1 MLIEVSPYQKSTGN
15 KMTDKTAI
23 QEYRV
28 TRNII
33 SESAQM
39 QAIFRHVKRV
49 APTKATVLITG
60 ETGVG
65 KEIIA
70 QAIHES
76 SPRRE
81 APFRII
87 NCGAISKELIQSE
100 IFGHEKGAFTTAIRQ
115 HRGIFEQANR
125 GTLFLDE
132 VTEMPLDAQANL
144 LRVLERQEFSRV
156 GGEEIFKVDVRIIAA
171 TNVNLKT
178 AVNEKRF
185 REDLYYRLN
194 LFRIQIPPLRNRRS
208 DIVPLALNFV
218 SQFSEEHNKSITS
231 ITPAAINYLQ
241 NVDWYG
247 NVRELRNVIETA
259 IILTENEKLK
269 KEDVEIALENSN
281 ACDEN
286 SDMNAAEQ
294 SSSIPVEA
302 ENSKG
307 FNGPSHIRPENEK
320 NRLLEL
326 VQSGTM
332 SEITAYTAYMR
343 YQTERPRYS
352 KQDIAKGLQI
362 SVTTLDKYRA
372 LAEEILKKEN

>member
-1 MLIEVSPYQKSTGN
+1 
-15 KMTDKTAI
+15 MTDKTAI
-23 QEYRV
+23 QKYRV

-39 QAIFRHVKRV
+39 QAIFRHIKRV

-65 KEIIA
+65 KEIVA

-76 SPRRE
+76 SPRRG
-81 APFRII
+81 APFKII
-87 NCGAISKELIQSE
+87 NCGAIPKELIQSE
-100 IFGHEKGAFTTAIRQ
+100 LFGHEKGAFTTAIRQ

-132 VTEMPLDAQANL
+132 VTEMHLDVQANL
-144 LRVLERQEFSRV
+144 LRGLERQEFSRV

-208 DIVPLALNFV
+208 DIGPLALNFV
-218 SQFSEEHNKSITS
+218 SQFSEEYSKSITS
-231 ITPAAINYLQ
+231 ITPEAINYLQ

-259 IILTENEKLK
+259 IILTDGKKLK
-269 KEDVEIALENSN
+269 KEDVQMVVENLN
-281 ACDEN
+281 GRDEN
-286 SDMNAAEQ
+286 SAEL
-294 SSSIPVEA
+294 SDAIRVEA
-302 ENSKG
+302 ETSKE
-307 FNGPSHIRPENEK
+307 FNGGSHITSENEK
-320 NRLLEL
+320 NRLWEL
-326 VQSGTM
+326 VQTGTM
-332 SEITAYTAYMR
+332 SEITAYTALMR
-343 YQTERPRYS
+343 YQAENPHNS
-352 KQDIAKGLQI
+352 KQNIAKALQI
-362 SVTTLDKYRA
+362 SVPTLDKYCA
-372 LAEEILKKEN
+372 LAKETFKKDS